1 MDVCGRVGAAR
12 SRVMSE
18 MDTTCTLNHVLCFFD
33 AVCSDIRS
41 ADILSVVRLSVCT
54 DAVPTPSSCCDCHDC
69 SLQVDHTRSLQFI
82 QLFHSLITF
91 ILVYWLIALF
101 ATEKKT
107 VNNDQSIF
115 ESMHQVYR
123 TIKP

>member
-54 DAVPTPSSCCDCHDC
+54 DAVLTPSSCCDCHDC
-69 SLQVDHTRSLQFI
+69 TLQVDHTRTVHSVVSLCNN
-82 QLFHSLITF
+82 LYTGL
-91 ILVYWLIALF
+91 LVNS
-101 ATEKKT
+101 T
-107 VNNDQSIF
+107 VCDRKENS
-115 ESMHQVYR
+115 
-123 TIKP
+123 